1 MDLQC
6 AVNAPLEVTIKGK
19 EYKISEYTLYDFAVF
34 RRRIQSHKIKL
45 ANLIEDKVIQQATID
60 RILDTEI
67 SDEEVN
73 TSMGSIEGI
82 TFLLWCM
89 LKPNQDIE
97 LKDVEPMVDSDN
109 FTEIL
114 SWITKLSPYKLKKK
128 AEKKKK

>member
-1 MDLQC
+1 MDLQS

-34 RRRIQSHKIKL
+34 RRRIQAHKIKL
-45 ANLIEDKVIQQATID
+45 ANLIEDKDVQQATID

-67 SDEEVN
+67 SDTEVN
-73 TSMGSIEGI
+73 TAMGSIEGI

-97 LKDVEPMVDSDN
+97 LEDVEPMVDSDN
-109 FTEIL
+109 FNDIL
-114 SWITKLSPYKLKKK
+114 TWITKLSPYKLKKK